1 MLLFLAKITFEERNP
16 ELPNSMPQSN
26 DQLLRSGQ
34 LRPNVPKAA
43 DLVVLD
49 SVQVEVMAMV
59 VGASTRQCAIDL
71 HQTS

>member
-1 MLLFLAKITFEERNP
+1 
-16 ELPNSMPQSN
+16 MPQSN